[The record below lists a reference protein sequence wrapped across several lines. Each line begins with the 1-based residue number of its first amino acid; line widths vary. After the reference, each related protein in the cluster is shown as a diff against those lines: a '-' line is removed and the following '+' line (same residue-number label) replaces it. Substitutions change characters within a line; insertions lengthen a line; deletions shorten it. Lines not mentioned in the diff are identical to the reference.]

1 MNGIRLAEER
11 SPRSEVKRRAEMRI
25 RATARTFIPELTALS
40 GSISA
45 PESVCPGRQTC
56 SVGRRPTGARA
67 RRPVA
72 WMAERRETEVLK
84 PIDEAVGW
92 TASEWPGRNVSE
104 RKGSPESANLGGRA
118 CAFRAKAVGTVA
130 VWLTRQ
136 FPSGGV

>member
-1 MNGIRLAEER
+1 
-11 SPRSEVKRRAEMRI
+11 
-25 RATARTFIPELTALS
+25 
-40 GSISA
+40 
-45 PESVCPGRQTC
+45 
-56 SVGRRPTGARA
+56 
-67 RRPVA
+67 
-72 WMAERRETEVLK
+72 MAERRETEVLK